1 MLRIIPIIAV
11 SLLCINNAEGQKLHD
26 DTLNIRYFEVLKQTI
41 RDGDTILHS
50 TIEEVQIYSMP
61 RFTSRRDMRR
71 YERLVYNLKIVY
83 PYALLAA
90 EKLEEM
96 NTVFIKLKTE
106 RERKEFVKKVEHELM
121 AEFEDDLRSL
131 TITQGRL
138 LIKLV
143 DRETGNTSYE
153 LVRELR
159 GSFSAFF
166 WQTVARI
173 FGSNLK
179 TRFDAEGEDKLIDQI
194 LHLIDNG
201 QI

>member
-11 SLLCINNAEGQKLHD
+11 SLLCINNAKGQKLHD
-26 DTLNIRYFEVLKQTI
+26 DTLNIRHFEVLKQTI

-50 TIEEVQIYSMP
+50 TIEEVQIYSIP

-96 NTVFIKLKTE
+96 NTVFIELKTE
-106 RERKEFVKKVEHELM
+106 RERKEFVKNVERELM
-121 AEFEDDLRSL
+121 AEFEDELRSL

-138 LIKLV
+138 LIKLI

-159 GSFSAFF
+159 GAFSAFF

-194 LHLIDNG
+194 LYLIDNG

>member
-1 MLRIIPIIAV
+1 MLRIIFIIAS
-11 SLLCINNAEGQKLHD
+11 SLLCISNLYAQKLHD
-26 DTLNIRYFEVLKQTI
+26 DTLNIHHFEVLKQTI
-41 RDGDTILHS
+41 KDGDTILHS
-50 TIEEVQIYSMP
+50 TIEEVQIYSIP

-83 PYALLAA
+83 PYAQLAA

-96 NTVFIKLKTE
+96 NAVFIELKTE
-106 RERKEFVKKVEHELM
+106 RERKEFVKKVERELM
-121 AEFEDDLRSL
+121 DEFEDELRSL

-138 LIKLV
+138 LIKLI

-159 GSFSAFF
+159 GAFSAFF
-166 WQTVARI
+166 WQAIARI

>member
-11 SLLCINNAEGQKLHD
+11 ALLCINNAKGQELHD
-26 DTLNIRYFEVLKQTI
+26 DTLGIFHFEVLKQTI
-41 RDGDTILHS
+41 MGGDTILHS
-50 TIEEVQIYSMP
+50 TIEEVQIYSIP
-61 RFTSRRDMRR
+61 QFTRRRDMRR

-83 PYALLAA
+83 PYAQLAA

-96 NTVFIKLKTE
+96 NAVFSELKTE
-106 RERKEFVKKVEHELM
+106 RERREFVKKVESELM
-121 AEFEDDLRSL
+121 DEFEDELRSL

-138 LIKLV
+138 LIKLI

-159 GSFSAFF
+159 GAFSAFF
-166 WQTVARI
+166 WQTMARI

-194 LHLIDNG
+194 LHLIDSG